1 MKVFVPRNIP
11 KGWFKMNFQM
21 GPISVSLVQLIL
33 LAVGMAL
40 SLVIWNGMVR
50 SGASKATAAVFAI
63 PVFIIFIVIAF
74 FRISELGLVAF
85 IAKLIRTNFL
95 DTPRKFQENYERID
109 PADIALKKA
118 KANDDQEKVRT
129 NKYDAVDK
137 DKLDKLKKDTLF

>member
-1 MKVFVPRNIP
+1 
-11 KGWFKMNFQM
+11 MNFQM